1 MNDERNFKL
10 EKLNFRIDYSGSLP
24 YLEIEN
30 DTSMLHVRAPI
41 QEVEKLYNFIE
52 NFLTIY
58 SQAEKNQE
66 KDKVI
71 ILPYSDE
78 K

>member
-10 EKLNFRIDYSGSLP
+10 EKLNFRIDCSGSLP
-24 YLEIEN
+24 QLEIEN
-30 DTSMLHVRAPI
+30 DTSMLHIRAPI
-41 QEVEKLYNFIE
+41 QEVEKLYKFIE
-52 NFLTIY
+52 NFLAIY